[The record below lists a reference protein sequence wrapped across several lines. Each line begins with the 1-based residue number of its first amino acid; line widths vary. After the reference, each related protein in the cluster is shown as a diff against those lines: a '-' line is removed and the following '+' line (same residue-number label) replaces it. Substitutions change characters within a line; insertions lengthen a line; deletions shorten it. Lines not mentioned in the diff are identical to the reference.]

1 MANLLKKG
9 IYKEFIKVFIY
20 YPFTN
25 YFIHKKTQLTPL
37 GIFSNLD
44 FTLAVL
50 LISKGPKDTKT
61 AVNSAH
67 VPVWVCILTR
77 AYTLVLFAT
86 TGENSIPI

>member
-1 MANLLKKG
+1 
-9 IYKEFIKVFIY
+9 
-20 YPFTN
+20 
-25 YFIHKKTQLTPL
+25 
-37 GIFSNLD
+37 
-44 FTLAVL
+44 VL

-86 TGENSIPI
+86 TGENSISI

>member
-1 MANLLKKG
+1 MANLFKKG

-50 LISKGPKDTKT
+50 LISKGPKDTKID
-61 AVNSAH
+61 VNSPH
-67 VPVWVCILTR
+67 LPVC
-77 AYTLVLFAT
+77 
-86 TGENSIPI
+86 

>member
-1 MANLLKKG
+1 MINLLKCLF
-9 IYKEFIKVFIY
+9 IILLLIISFIKRHNSPPWEF
-20 YPFTN
+20 FT
-25 YFIHKKTQLTPL
+25 
-37 GIFSNLD
+37 NLD

-86 TGENSIPI
+86 TGENSILI